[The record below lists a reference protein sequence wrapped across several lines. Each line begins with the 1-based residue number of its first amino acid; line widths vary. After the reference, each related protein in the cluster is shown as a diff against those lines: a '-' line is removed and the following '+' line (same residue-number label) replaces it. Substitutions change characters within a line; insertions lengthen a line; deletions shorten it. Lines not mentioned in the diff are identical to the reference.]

1 MEVTK
6 RHKAI
11 TQNGSYPTLLG
22 GVRILVLS
30 FFFGLIF
37 VCGRG
42 FGGDHSV
49 TSSLGKLTEPL
60 ASTINFSTFN
70 PGEGES
76 TKQNLGEILSLFDQF
91 LKAQQISPDGTPEDL
106 DRLYAL
112 ISRDFILSTAQ
123 EDFYDDLY
131 DEIDDKS
138 DKLAEKL
145 EDWEDDQRD
154 ADKTG
159 EARKKEK
166 QKPDLGAYLGLRT
179 QAEPLKAQRNQ
190 YRQYVAFEK
199 PTLTLLNEARRYP
212 ENLRLRQEACN
223 VAIRNLYSL
232 FADQFLGKKDFD
244 PNERNRREKSL
255 VIKAFVF
262 KAQRNRTRFYDDRER
277 GVLVGRWAAK
287 QEATNLID
295 PSRSDRFVGPEI
307 LAKLSHEEVSRLDI
321 SPTNPM
327 WHTHEVM
334 SKRPDTW
341 TEIERFV
348 EKKVTQELL
357 SKKSFRKDYPDF
369 SYSLSAARRVLFWDD
384 IKVTATSPKAD
395 VRDSFDQEWKIKWG
409 EESVV
414 EPVANRLRL
423 LAGSRFSDLC
433 YADICGS
440 SHLLILP
447 SALQRSMNPNKVMP
461 LTKSEF
467 VREMSASR
475 YNFNAEPFILSS
487 GVITE
492 SNADEILAGLPL
504 EAMKPFRKERL
515 IGRTWIRFR
524 ESMVEAK
531 HDVINSGGPVSTDS
545 EVAARDRALR
555 QAMVVAFWTADV
567 DVKEDNHR
575 AVWVRDFGGY
585 PGDQYL
591 EYFHDPGSSLGGLRR
606 SGEVNKLHYRSG
618 TGGFLWAD
626 ASGMSVYS
634 NSFQLYRPGA
644 WDFTTFADQLSG
656 VRHIARISKAEIR
669 EAVSHGGM
677 PDFYQDSL
685 AWRLIKRRDLLA
697 KVYNVALRDDRAG
710 EAPTV
715 AVPLSSRSERA
726 AAAATYQVPLSEIEK
741 DLVRTGNLDAFH
753 LSGDTK
759 ETFIDILAHKAT
771 IRPCEKTVLSGI
783 IRDYRHPSGFVM
795 RMNRF
800 NDGEPYRSRRYKS
813 SK

>member
-1 MEVTK
+1 MEVSK
-6 RHKAI
+6 RHKVK
-11 TQNGSYPTLLG
+11 TRNGGHPTVLG
-22 GVRILVLS
+22 GVKILSMS
-30 FFFGLIF
+30 FFLGMIF

-42 FGGDHSV
+42 IGGDHPV
-49 TSSLGKLTEPL
+49 TSPLGRLTGPL
-60 ASTINFSTFN
+60 ASTVDFSTFN
-70 PGEGES
+70 PGEGEG
-76 TKQNLGEILSLFDQF
+76 TDRNLGEILSLFDHF

-112 ISRDFILSTAQ
+112 ISRDFILSTAE

-138 DKLAEKL
+138 DKLAEEL
-145 EDWEDDQRD
+145 EDWDDDQRD
-154 ADKTG
+154 VAKTD

-166 QKPDLGAYLGLRT
+166 RKPDLGAYLGLRT
-179 QAEPLKAQRNQ
+179 QADPLKIHRNR
-190 YRQYVAFEK
+190 YRLYVAFEK

-212 ENLRLRQEACN
+212 GNQRLRQEACN
-223 VAIRNLYSL
+223 VATRNLYSL

-244 PNERNRREKSL
+244 PNERNRREKNL
-255 VIKAFVF
+255 VIKAFLF

-277 GVLVGRWAAK
+277 GVLVGPWAAK
-287 QEATNLID
+287 REATNLVD
-295 PSRSDRFVGPEI
+295 PGRSDRFVDPEI
-307 LAKLSHEEVSRLDI
+307 LAKLSHEEVSQLDI

-334 SKRPDTW
+334 SKRPDNW
-341 TEIERFV
+341 TEIEQWV
-348 EKKVTQELL
+348 ERQVTQELL
-357 SKKSFRKDYPDF
+357 SKKSFRKDYPEF

-384 IKVTATSPKAD
+384 IKLTATSPKAD
-395 VRDSFDQEWKIKWG
+395 VRDSFDQEWKMKWG

-447 SALQRSMNPNKVMP
+447 SELQRSMNPNKVMP

-467 VREMSASR
+467 LREMNASR

-492 SNADEILAGLPL
+492 SNVDEILAGLPL
-504 EAMKPFRKERL
+504 EAKKPFRKKRL

-545 EVAARDRALR
+545 AVAARDRALR

-575 AVWVRDFGGY
+575 AVWVSDFGGIS
-585 PGDQYL
+585 GDQYL

-606 SGEVNKLHYRSG
+606 SGEINKLNYRSG
-618 TGGFLWAD
+618 TGGFLWVD
-626 ASGMSVYS
+626 AGGMSIYS
-634 NSFQLYRPGA
+634 NSFQLYRPEA

-656 VRHIARISKAEIR
+656 VRHIARITKAEIR
-669 EAVSHGGM
+669 EAVSYGGM

-697 KVYNVALRDDRAG
+697 KVYNVALLDDHAG
-710 EAPTV
+710 EAPTI
-715 AVPLSSRSERA
+715 AVPLTSRSERA
-726 AAAATYQVPLSEIEK
+726 AAAATYQIPLSEIEK
-741 DLVRTGNLDAFH
+741 DLVRTGNLDAWH

-771 IRPCEKTVLSGI
+771 IRPYEKTVLSGI
-783 IRDYRHPSGFVM
+783 IRDYRYPSGLVT